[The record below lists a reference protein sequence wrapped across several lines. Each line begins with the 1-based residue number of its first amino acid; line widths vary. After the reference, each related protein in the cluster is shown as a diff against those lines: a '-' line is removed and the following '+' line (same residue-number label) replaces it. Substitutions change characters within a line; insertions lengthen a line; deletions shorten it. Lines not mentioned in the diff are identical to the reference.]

1 MAFVN
6 FYSVIHFFIWST
18 TGRYIFNQW
27 KLFFV
32 LSIGWEIL
40 ELYLP
45 FEFAVEELGNK
56 IMDVVFNTA
65 GFYLGT
71 RIRYDG
77 LVTQISNTT
86 SQNQPGP

>member
-6 FYSVIHFFIWST
+6 LYSVSHFFIWFYAS
-18 TGRYIFNQW
+18 RYFFQSW
-27 KLFFV
+27 RLFFL

-45 FEFAVEELGNK
+45 FEFAVEEFGNK
-56 IMDVVFNTA
+56 IMDLVFNTI
-65 GFYLGT
+65 GFYLGN
-71 RIRYDG
+71 RIRIE
-77 LVTQISNTT
+77 LPQSHMSNTT

>member
-6 FYSVIHFFIWST
+6 LYSVSHFFIWFFS
-18 TGRYIFNQW
+18 GRYIFQSW
-27 KLFFV
+27 KLFFL

-45 FEFAVEELGNK
+45 YEFAVEEFGNK
-56 IMDVVFNTA
+56 CMDVVFNTV
-65 GFYLGT
+65 GFYLGNRL
-71 RIRYDG
+71 RIDTYG
-77 LVTQISNTT
+77 GQISNTT